1 MVKEIDKAGIP
12 IVHITAMTP
21 IAQVTGSNR
30 IIQGITINNPCSD
43 VNLPGDQRKK
53 LQKEFVE
60 RALKAISTDIAA
72 QTLF

>member
-1 MVKEIDKAGIP
+1 MVKEIEKAGLP

-43 VNLPGDQRKK
+43 MTLPDDEQEK
-53 LQKEFVE
+53 LQEKFID
-60 RALKAISTDIAA
+60 RALKAISTEIKGQA
-72 QTLF
+72 FF